1 MARAAADQTTESTG
15 SQVLV
20 TQKAGPTH
28 RETVGEGGKRHTTL
42 RGYGC
47 RYNRATSAKHGG
59 LAVRGDLAR

>member
-28 RETVGEGGKRHTTL
+28 RETVGEDEAAYWLVGGKRHTTL
-42 RGYGC
+42 PG
-47 RYNRATSAKHGG
+47 
-59 LAVRGDLAR
+59 